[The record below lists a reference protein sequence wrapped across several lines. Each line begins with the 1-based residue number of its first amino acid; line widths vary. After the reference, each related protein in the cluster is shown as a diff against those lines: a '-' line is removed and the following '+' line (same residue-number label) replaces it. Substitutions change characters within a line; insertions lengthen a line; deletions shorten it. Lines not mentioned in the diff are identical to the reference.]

1 MDNIFLTKLLSTF
14 PHLKYSHIIF
24 IIIIHWKR
32 THFSIYFIKAET
44 THISLKSTRSIKNIT
59 IINNVLF
66 ASFFHNQFQTN
77 SYILCRAHTWRQR
90 SSYQMTNTSLT
101 FFPFWIPHISKT
113 ICIYLFIFKLYYIW
127 ILCLFFR
134 W

>member
-66 ASFFHNQFQTN
+66 ASFFSQSVSNKQLNFMPRTHLKTKVV
-77 SYILCRAHTWRQR
+77 ILKDKYFSDFIHDIF
-90 SSYQMTNTSLT
+90 SFLDNT
-101 FFPFWIPHISKT
+101 
-113 ICIYLFIFKLYYIW
+113 YLQYNHFIFKMVI
-127 ILCLFFR
+127 CRLFYS
-134 W
+134 